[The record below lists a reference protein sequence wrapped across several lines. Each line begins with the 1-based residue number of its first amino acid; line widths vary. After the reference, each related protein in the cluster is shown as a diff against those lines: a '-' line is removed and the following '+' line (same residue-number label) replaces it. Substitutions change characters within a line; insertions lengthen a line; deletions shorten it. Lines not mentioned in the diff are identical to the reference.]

1 MGKHD
6 FTLIC
11 GKIWIFIASEVSS
24 SGAWLLAGIRGGRSF
39 KWGTWE
45 ISGPLCAG
53 SQIGWWDLNNFSLP
67 NSGHEESCL
76 PHFYNKIKHDLLL
89 PHSNKASRR
98 TDCCPKEPSLYKLA
112 SMFLLV
118 KAKLAWF
125 LIFENLQEL
134 IYIVTVQNEFKM
146 FTESTN
152 IIKNILIRKYLDP
165 DGLNSEF
172 SETFN

>member
-1 MGKHD
+1 
-6 FTLIC
+6 
-11 GKIWIFIASEVSS
+11 
-24 SGAWLLAGIRGGRSF
+24 
-39 KWGTWE
+39 
-45 ISGPLCAG
+45 
-53 SQIGWWDLNNFSLP
+53 
-67 NSGHEESCL
+67 
-76 PHFYNKIKHDLLL
+76 
-89 PHSNKASRR
+89 
-98 TDCCPKEPSLYKLA
+98 
-112 SMFLLV
+112 MFLLV